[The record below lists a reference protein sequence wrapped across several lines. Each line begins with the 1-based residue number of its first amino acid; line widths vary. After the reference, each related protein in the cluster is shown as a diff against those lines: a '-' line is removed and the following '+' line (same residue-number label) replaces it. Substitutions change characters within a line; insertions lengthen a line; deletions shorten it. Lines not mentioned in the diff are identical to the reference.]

1 MLMARAGFMAQSEGA
16 FVMAQF
22 VRICSV
28 SELPAEGEVAEFTV
42 SGRSLCVAKIGES
55 VSVLDGT
62 CPHEGGPLGEGIL
75 EEGRVVCPWH
85 AYAFDLH
92 TGLTEQDSRLR
103 AEVLETTVADGEV
116 RVKL

>member
-1 MLMARAGFMAQSEGA
+1 
-16 FVMAQF
+16 MAQF

-42 SGRSLCVAKIGES
+42 SGRSLCVAHLNGT

-92 TGLTEQDSRLR
+92 TGASEQDSSLKV
-103 AEVLETTVADGEV
+103 EVLEATVADGEV

>member
-1 MLMARAGFMAQSEGA
+1 MAQAGFMARYQGA
-16 FVMAQF
+16 IVMAQF

-42 SGRSLCVAKIGES
+42 SGRSLCVANIGGS

-62 CPHEGGPLGEGIL
+62 CPHEGGPLGEGIV

-92 TGLTEQDSRLR
+92 TGATEQDSSLK
-103 AEVLETTVADGEV
+103 AEVLEAAVADGAV
-116 RVKL
+116 LAKL

>member
-1 MLMARAGFMAQSEGA
+1 MTQSEGA

-42 SGRSLCVAKIGES
+42 SGRSLCVAKIGGT
-55 VSVLDGT
+55 VAVLDGT
-62 CPHEGGPLGEGIL
+62 CPHEGGPLGEGII

-85 AYAFDLH
+85 AYAYDLL
-92 TGLTEQDSRLR
+92 TGATEQNPELKV
-103 AEVLETTVADGEV
+103 EVLEATVTDGEL